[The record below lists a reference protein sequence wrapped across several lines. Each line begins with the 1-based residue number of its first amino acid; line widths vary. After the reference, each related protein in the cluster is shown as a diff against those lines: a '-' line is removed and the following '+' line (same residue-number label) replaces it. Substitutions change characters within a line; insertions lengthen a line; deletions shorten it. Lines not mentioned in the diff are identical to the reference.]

1 MHRSRKQ
8 IVVDRKLGRWR
19 DESDHLNGVGFI

>member
-1 MHRSRKQ
+1 MCRSRKQ

-19 DESDHLNGVGFI
+19 GESDRLNGVGFI